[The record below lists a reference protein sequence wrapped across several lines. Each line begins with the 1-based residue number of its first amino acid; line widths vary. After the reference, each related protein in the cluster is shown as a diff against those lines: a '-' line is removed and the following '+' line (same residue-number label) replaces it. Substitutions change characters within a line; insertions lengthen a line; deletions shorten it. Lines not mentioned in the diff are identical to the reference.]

1 MLFIPSW
8 RKSQFG
14 PCVRHWKVSGQH
26 KDLSENLFSESDL
39 KRQVWSLVTVT
50 VWAIMVSK
58 RMQKQRRSATSL
70 NVAICTTKFAKH
82 VWRRNPLAKTMTA
95 CLLTR
100 ISTQT
105 LLIFWRNWITG
116 TTWFHLHGSALGNP
130 CQDTILEL
138 ASGTQCT
145 QFFLG
150 TAKEFLASCLGY
162 WSRRGCLTGP
172 DLQEQLRWV
181 SQRQK
186 ECCAEAG
193 LRCTFKT
200 FTPSNTGLVTK
211 SEYPELGSY
220 FKAASVKTSIW
231 FFGYLAQELAANA
244 AEDKHWG
251 NQTCFGKQFGLWF
264 LKVFSTMYSFDLDK
278 LFWGKVFTHR
288 LNTEDFMMHLIAV
301 SLWGLQSALVVLD
314 NCDIILGAHDAEVG
328 AYIYI

>member
-145 QFFLG
+145 QFFWG
-150 TAKEFLASCLGY
+150 
-162 WSRRGCLTGP
+162 
-172 DLQEQLRWV
+172 
-181 SQRQK
+181 RQK
-186 ECCAEAG
+186 NFWHLVWVIG
-193 LRCTFKT
+193 VDVGVLRGPICK
-200 FTPSNTGLVTK
+200 N
-211 SEYPELGSY
+211 
-220 FKAASVKTSIW
+220 
-231 FFGYLAQELAANA
+231 
-244 AEDKHWG
+244 
-251 NQTCFGKQFGLWF
+251 
-264 LKVFSTMYSFDLDK
+264 
-278 LFWGKVFTHR
+278 
-288 LNTEDFMMHLIAV
+288 
-301 SLWGLQSALVVLD
+301 
-314 NCDIILGAHDAEVG
+314 NCDGYHKDKKNVALKLDSDVHSKPSHLQTPG
-328 AYIYI
+328 